1 MQSRTANKKKEV
13 LQGFAFHPKIV
24 STSTCTGKLWCNGAL
39 QKQQHQQQQQ
49 RIKKDH
55 TLSEFNLPLNFE
67 LIRLMIFW
75 RYSLV
80 V

>member
-1 MQSRTANKKKEV
+1 MYSRTANKKKEEV
-13 LQGFAFHPKIV
+13 LQGFAFQLKIM
-24 STSTCTGKLWCNGAL
+24 STSTL
-39 QKQQHQQQQQ
+39 QKQQHQQQQQQQQ

-55 TLSEFNLPLNFE
+55 TLSEFNLLRYFE

>member
-1 MQSRTANKKKEV
+1 M
-13 LQGFAFHPKIV
+13 QGFAFHLKIM
-24 STSTCTGKLWCNGAL
+24 STSTL
-39 QKQQHQQQQQ
+39 QKQQHQQQQQQQ

-55 TLSEFNLPLNFE
+55 TLSEFNLLRYFE